1 MVRTTERRRFEQISI
16 PNHLL
21 DDIVKGDCV
30 LFIGAGASTEG
41 KGTSYWD
48 DRLVDELA
56 KECDYPTN
64 SSKGLPDVAQY
75 YCQKLDANREGRL
88 VRLIRDRVSRFMKV
102 PEAYF
107 WVTICHSMI
116 ATIPYF
122 KVIVTTNWDPF
133 MEHIAN
139 VIPIVRDTD
148 MAYWD
153 DSSRQVL
160 KMHGCITDPST
171 MVITSSDYEEYIKTR
186 LRSGICNKIR
196 DLMSTKTFLFVGY
209 SLTDPSFEII
219 HNGILARMGKFARTS
234 FAVVPEVTDK
244 DVELWKTKGV
254 TMIRALAFPFL
265 EELRNKLIDTTA
277 MFDVRQEKA
286 TISTEGQKLVD
297 IHMET
302 SAEQDSNV
310 GMLSSMYQD
319 GLKHALDDL
328 LYGLRL
334 GLTTE
339 QLEKQLRDD
348 QSLLTEYGESDYEFR
363 ETEMAYLTG
372 HVRCLEWFLA
382 QDRGTLLSF
391 FSAKR
396 MEPVDKQEFQREL
409 DEEILRG
416 PNIRTKRD
424 TRRPYELFRSRHHG
438 SQGT

>member
-1 MVRTTERRRFEQISI
+1 MVRTTERRRFEHISI
-16 PNHLL
+16 PSHLV

-48 DRLVDELA
+48 DLLVDELA
-56 KECDYPTN
+56 KECDYPTTLP
-64 SSKGLPDVAQY
+64 KGLPDVAQY

-88 VRLIRDRVSRFMKV
+88 VRLIRDRVSRFMKT

-107 WVTICHSMI
+107 TVTTCHSII

-133 MEHIAN
+133 MEHLAN

-160 KMHGCITDPST
+160 KMHGCITDPLT
-171 MVITSSDYEEYIKTR
+171 MVITSSDYEEDLKKR

-196 DLMSTKTFLFVGY
+196 DLMSIKTFLFVGY

-265 EELRNKLIDTTA
+265 EELRNKLIDSEA
-277 MFDVRQEKA
+277 MFDVNREKV
-286 TISTEGQKLVD
+286 TISTEGEKIAD

-319 GLKHALDDL
+319 GLQHALDDL

-334 GLTTE
+334 GVTRE
-339 QLEKQLRDD
+339 QLEKELRDD
-348 QSLLTEYGESDYEFR
+348 QRSLAEYGESDYEFR
-363 ETEMAYLTG
+363 DDEIAYLTG
-372 HVRCLEWFLA
+372 HVRCLEWFLS
-382 QDRGTLLSF
+382 QDRGPLLSF
-391 FSAKR
+391 FSGKR
-396 MEPVDKQEFQREL
+396 MEPINGQEFKREL
-409 DEEILRG
+409 DEEMPRG
-416 PNIRTKRD
+416 SNIRTKRD
-424 TRRPYELFRSRHHG
+424 T
-438 SQGT
+438 QTI